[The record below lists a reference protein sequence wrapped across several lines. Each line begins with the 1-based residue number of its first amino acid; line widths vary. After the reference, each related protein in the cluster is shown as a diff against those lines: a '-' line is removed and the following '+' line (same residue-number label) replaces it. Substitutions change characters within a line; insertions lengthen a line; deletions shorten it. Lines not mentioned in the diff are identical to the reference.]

1 MYKEAA
7 KKSAFCV
14 FSLEFLLITFPPV
27 MTVMNIWEGDLGV
40 SLTENNWHEVWTAYV
55 FTSEALNIQTIS

>member
-1 MYKEAA
+1 
-7 KKSAFCV
+7 
-14 FSLEFLLITFPPV
+14 